1 MQANPAKDKSGM
13 KHEDVK
19 ILSEEFLLPSKIIYQ
34 LNSEFNCLKSIAKER
49 EQQRLM
55 YGRRGS
61 QESSVPS

>member
-1 MQANPAKDKSGM
+1 M
-13 KHEDVK
+13 KHEEVK

-55 YGRRGS
+55 FGRKCS
-61 QESSVPS
+61 HESSVPS